1 MDVKRLQQEL
11 SGAKTEISLLKQ
23 ELQAAKDEIDRLE
36 AVNSNLMTFTAQA
49 STKSADEGS
58 RLAELELQISELKT
72 QKETVE
78 SDLSRITATN
88 LTLQSELQAYQ
99 LDNESLRCNI
109 VELNQQFGTL
119 ASQGSGVAP
128 FHADEVAGL
137 RQQVSKLE
145 QALEKYKSTSSDYTV
160 WEERCY
166 RAESRITELEVL
178 LAGAEKYASMY
189 QETQRLLEHARA
201 ELARQVSSTG
211 QSPRE
216 LEDLISEYKTKLL
229 AANDHN
235 KRISEQYDKLLEI
248 RSKQD
253 ERLKKMGE
261 IQRQN
266 DTLTVQVDILN
277 AELTKLRLKEKEYSN
292 ILSSVDSHNLRN
304 DERIRELEQRHR
316 LEMSRCEEMIAGLRE
331 EKSRLVEQIQAQRAD
346 FHVFT
351 PEQRQFSRG
360 GDSGNFD
367 PPAKAKTS
375 RPMSAQIQ
383 QMSVR
388 SPNIG
393 AYHDEPIDQ
402 HALNASRYRSRPS
415 TALKATTQLRLA
427 SRTLRNIMN

>member
-1 MDVKRLQQEL
+1 MDAKRLQQEL

-36 AVNSNLMTFTAQA
+36 TVNSNLMTFTAQA

-58 RLAELELQISELKT
+58 RLTELELQISELKT
-72 QKETVE
+72 QKDTAE
-78 SDLSRITATN
+78 SDLSRVTATN
-88 LTLQSELQAYQ
+88 LALQSELQAYQ
-99 LDNESLRCNI
+99 LDNESLRRDI
-109 VELNQQFGTL
+109 IEVKQQFNTL
-119 ASQGSGVAP
+119 ASQGVGAAQP
-128 FHADEVAGL
+128 HADEVIGL

-145 QALEKYKSTSSDYTV
+145 QALEKYRFTSSDCSV

-166 RAESRITELEVL
+166 QAESRITELEVL
-178 LAGAEKYASMY
+178 LAGAEKYANMY

-201 ELARQVSSTG
+201 ELARQASSTG

-216 LEDLISEYKTKLL
+216 LENLLSEYKTKLL
-229 AANDHN
+229 AANEHN

-253 ERLKKMGE
+253 ERLKRMGE

-266 DTLTVQVDILN
+266 DTLTIQTDILN

-304 DERIRELEQRHR
+304 DERLRELEQRHR
-316 LEMSRCEEMIAGLRE
+316 LELSRCEEVIAGLRE
-331 EKSRLVEQIQAQRAD
+331 DKSRLVEQIQAQRAD
-346 FHVFT
+346 FHIRT
-351 PEQRQFSRG
+351 SEQRSFPRNG
-360 GDSGNFD
+360 DGDSLD
-367 PPAKAKTS
+367 PPTKTS
-375 RPMSAQIQ
+375 RPMSAQLH
-383 QMSVR
+383 QMGAR
-388 SPNIG
+388 SPNLAG
-393 AYHDEPIDQ
+393 YHDSSVDQ
-402 HALNASRYRSRPS
+402 YALNVSRHRSRPS